1 MTGSSRSD
9 SAIMMW
15 RDAAE
20 RIDAGIATMLVCVTD
35 GSVATAEALKAAK
48 QAAADMAE
56 MVALV
61 DIERTPTEELHEI
74 MRTCKAFSA
83 KLTEFE
89 ERAEAI
95 LAVIEHQGED
105 DAAVA

>member
-1 MTGSSRSD
+1 MT
-9 SAIMMW
+9 W

-20 RIDAGIATMLVCVTD
+20 TIDAGIATMLACVTD
-35 GSVATAEALKAAK
+35 GSVTTAEALKAAK
-48 QAAADMAE
+48 QVAADMAE

-74 MRTCKAFSA
+74 MRTCEAFSA
-83 KLTEFE
+83 KVTEFE

-95 LAVIEHQGED
+95 LAVIEHQGGD

>member
-1 MTGSSRSD
+1 
-9 SAIMMW
+9 MMW
-15 RDAAE
+15 KDAAE
-20 RIDAGIATMLVCVTD
+20 RVEAGIATMLACVTD
-35 GSVATAEALKAAK
+35 GSITTAEALKAAK
-48 QAAADMAE
+48 QAATDMAE

-74 MRTCKAFSA
+74 MRTCEAFSA
-83 KLTEFE
+83 KVTEFE

-95 LAVIEHQGED
+95 LAVIEHQGGD